1 MVKKVGRRKLGRK
14 RRRKPAESR
23 SKVRDELTLED
34 YDWDEEEGLLF
45 LLT

>member
-1 MVKKVGRRKLGRK
+1 MVRKLGNKRKLGKK
-14 RRRKPAESR
+14 RRRKPGPR
-23 SKVRDELTLED
+23 RKKELTLED